1 MKKYWRLSFRVTLI
15 IMVLMS
21 IILVAPQNA
30 SAAKVK
36 LISWNLVNKKKQLN
50 WDGKTSYQKEFNFGV
65 GVWNKYKKGVIRKKT
80 AKVTADARL
89 SDYSKKE
96 PIVAV
101 TSSRGTMKF
110 NRYNMKKLTLNQ
122 RRNVMIHELGHAL
135 GLAHNT
141 KEDVIFSY
149 VTSRITLSGNDQ
161 ASYNAAYR
169 KY

>member
-1 MKKYWRLSFRVTLI
+1 
-15 IMVLMS
+15 
-21 IILVAPQNA
+21 
-30 SAAKVK
+30 
-36 LISWNLVNKKKQLN
+36 
-50 WDGKTSYQKEFNFGV
+50 
-65 GVWNKYKKGVIRKKT
+65 
-80 AKVTADARL
+80 
-89 SDYSKKE
+89 
-96 PIVAV
+96 
-101 TSSRGTMKF
+101 MKF

-149 VTSRITLSGNDQ
+149 VTSRITLSGNDK